1 MERGIHD
8 NMDLKKSEPH
18 HATKEPSSGCISHD
32 LDSNNYNVS
41 PLLITSSQHKLNQEA
56 KTRKS
61 YSHACSISS
70 SSSSHAKTSTTHS
83 SKSSSTSSNNLVGLK
98 YSHLT
103 TNAISPS
110 KKNPSHSNIFIDLYK
125 KIKASL
131 SKPISL
137 IRRKCSCFDKN
148 SLQVKENTSKSK
160 ASSSTTLPTPPIQ
173 TLSQNQVTI
182 SDVNHKKIPKDK
194 LTTDD
199 HDDHDHEE
207 EKEEEARD
215 TLQVFQPTSSPKSN
229 VKDEDVA
236 SDSSSD
242 LFEIE
247 GFSTQATML
256 EYPTKPTM
264 IECQETTTTTNVFCD
279 T

>member
-41 PLLITSSQHKLNQEA
+41 PLLNTSSQHKQNQEA

-61 YSHACSISS
+61 SSFHA
-70 SSSSHAKTSTTHS
+70 TTPTTHS
-83 SKSSSTSSNNLVGLK
+83 SKSSSSTSSNNLVGLK

-148 SLQVKENTSKSK
+148 SLQVKENSSKSK
-160 ASSSTTLPTPPIQ
+160 ASSSTTLPTPQIQ
-173 TLSQNQVTI
+173 TLSQNHTTI
-182 SDVNHKKIPKDK
+182 NDVNHKKTPKDK
-194 LTTDD
+194 LTTNDEDD
-199 HDDHDHEE
+199 DDDDHEE

-215 TLQVFQPTSSPKSN
+215 SLHVLQPTSSPKSN
-229 VKDEDVA
+229 VNDEDVA

-247 GFSTQATML
+247 GFSTQATTL

-264 IECQETTTTTNVFCD
+264 IECQETTTTTNVLCD